1 MNIRIDNKV
10 LTLNSILYFMKKI
23 LITNDDGFD
32 SPALLALIEVLKP
45 LAQIITVA
53 PTLEKSACG
62 HSLTLTKP
70 LRFVELE
77 PNFYKLDDGTPTDCI
92 FLALHKIYKEEM
104 PDLVISGINIGAN
117 MGEDIT
123 YSGTASGAMEAV
135 LHGVPAIA
143 ISQDFSDDR
152 VEKSQWNYKLAQKA
166 IVELVQKIFD
176 GSFPLS
182 PRKFLNVN
190 IPALS
195 PRDSKGFKITKTGS
209 RVYSN
214 DAKVHLNPRGQEY
227 FWIGLINHEWRE
239 TQGEISDVEAIK
251 KGYISITPIHLDMTS
266 HKDIED
272 LKKWI

>member
-1 MNIRIDNKV
+1 
-10 LTLNSILYFMKKI
+10 MKKI

-32 SPALLALIEVLKP
+32 SPALLALIEALKP
-45 LAQIITVA
+45 IAQIITVA

-92 FLALHKIYKEEM
+92 FLALHKIYKDEM

-135 LHGVPAIA
+135 LQGVPAIA
-143 ISQDFSDDR
+143 ISQDFSEDTI
-152 VEKSQWNYKLAQKA
+152 EKKEWNYKLAQEA
-166 IVELVQKIFD
+166 IVELVNKIFN

-190 IPALS
+190 IPAVS
-195 PRDSKGFKITKTGS
+195 PSDSKGFKITKTGS

-214 DAKVHLNPRGQEY
+214 DAEVHLNPRGQEY

-239 TQGEISDVEAIK
+239 TKGQMSDVEAVK
-251 KGYISITPIHLDMTS
+251 DGYISITPIHLDMTS

-272 LKKWI
+272 LEQWI

>member
-1 MNIRIDNKV
+1 
-10 LTLNSILYFMKKI
+10 MKKI

-32 SPALLALIEVLKP
+32 SPALLALIEALKP
-45 LAQIITVA
+45 IAQIITVA

-70 LRFVELE
+70 LRFVEIE

-92 FLALHKIYKEEM
+92 FLALHKIYKDEM

-135 LHGVPAIA
+135 LQGVPAIA
-143 ISQDFSDDR
+143 ISQDFSDDK
-152 VEKSQWNYKLAQKA
+152 VQKKDWNYALAQEA
-166 IVELVQKIFD
+166 IVTLVTKILD
-176 GSFPLS
+176 NSFPLS
-182 PRKFLNVN
+182 PRKFLNIN
-190 IPALS
+190 IPAVE
-195 PRDSKGFKITKTGS
+195 PHQSKGFKITKTGS

-214 DAKVHLNPRGQEY
+214 DADSHINPRGDEY

-239 TQGEISDVEAIK
+239 TTGKVSDIEAVK
-251 KGYISITPIHLDMTS
+251 NGYISITPIHLDMTA
-266 HKDIED
+266 HQDIED
-272 LKKWI
+272 LERWI